1 MIILTKIFGKFN
13 KNITGEKSP
22 PKLWIQ
28 VFSSTLRLPRILHNY
43 THIHIFHPQKRY
55 LTSSLCMLPLLRPFS
70 PYYHLSSMQHWV
82 RIFSVMGTLFK
93 IGVSH
98 LWSHLNRMES
108 LEAPVKYDH
117 YCKCKRNRKLGFSE
131 VLEDNFE
138 GKRNIK
144 EAAGLLCYFE
154 TSSEIQKRVFR
165 LRPL

>member
-13 KNITGEKSP
+13 RNIIEEKSA
-22 PKLWIQ
+22 KLGIQ

-55 LTSSLCMLPLLRPFS
+55 LTSSLCMLPLRPFF

-98 LWSHLNRMES
+98 LWSHLNRIES

-117 YCKCKRNRKLGFSE
+117 CKCKRNRKLGFSE
-131 VLEDNFE
+131 VLDDDDNVD
-138 GKRNIK
+138 GKRN
-144 EAAGLLCYFE
+144 EYVAGLLCYFK